1 MFPSLRLTIEE
12 RMQPGTPRPIRVLIV
27 DDHALFRSGV
37 VRLLEPEPLFEVA
50 GVCSTAEEA
59 LEVLSRKPVDVVLLD
74 YDLGTHRGSEL
85 VVAMKERS
93 IAARTLVVTAGL
105 TPRQAMDLMQQG
117 VAGIFPKS
125 DSPELLTEAILKVHG
140 GDAWLKQ
147 DHLQLLVQTIT
158 EPPGPEDTSFSA
170 RERAVLRG
178 VVEGLAN
185 KEIASEL
192 RISESSV
199 KAALQQIFNKT
210 GVRTRSQLVRIALDR
225 YRELVV

>member
-1 MFPSLRLTIEE
+1 
-12 RMQPGTPRPIRVLIV
+12 MQLDNPKTIRVLIV

-37 VRLLEPEPLFEVA
+37 VRLLESEPDIDVA
-50 GVCSTAEEA
+50 GVCATAEQA
-59 LEVLSRKPVDVVLLD
+59 LQMIPSSRVDVLLLD
-74 YDLGTHRGSEL
+74 YDLGNHRGSDL
-85 VVAMKERS
+85 VIALKERA
-93 IAARTLVVTAGL
+93 IPARTLVVTAGL
-105 TPRQAMDLMQQG
+105 TARQAMELMQLG

-125 DSPELLTEAILKVHG
+125 DPPELLVEAIHKVHS

-147 DHLQLLVQTIT
+147 EHLKLLVQTMTDVPGT
-158 EPPGPEDTSFSA
+158 EEASFSA

-185 KEIASEL
+185 KEIAAGL
-192 RISESSV
+192 KISESSV
-199 KAALQQIFNKT
+199 KASLQQIFNKT

>member
-1 MFPSLRLTIEE
+1 
-12 RMQPGTPRPIRVLIV
+12 MQHDSSRTIRVLIV

-37 VRLLEPEPLFEVA
+37 MRLLETEPGIDVV
-50 GVCSTAEEA
+50 GVCSTADEA
-59 LEVLSRKPVDVVLLD
+59 LHMIPSSRVDVVLLD
-74 YDLGTHRGSEL
+74 YDLGNHRGSDL
-85 VVAMKERS
+85 VIALKERA
-93 IAARTLVVTAGL
+93 IPVRMLVVTAGL
-105 TPRQAMDLMQQG
+105 TARQAMELMQLG

-125 DSPELLTEAILKVHG
+125 DPPELLVEAIHKVHS

-147 DHLQLLVQTIT
+147 EHLKLLVQTMHDA
-158 EPPGPEDTSFSA
+158 PGNEETSFSA

-185 KEIASEL
+185 KEIAAGL
-192 RISESSV
+192 KISESSV
-199 KAALQQIFNKT
+199 KASLQQIFNKT

>member
-1 MFPSLRLTIEE
+1 ML
-12 RMQPGTPRPIRVLIV
+12 QPASAKPVRVLVV

-37 VRLLEPEPLFEVA
+37 RRLLESEPGIEIA
-50 GVCSTAEEA
+50 GVCATAAEA
-59 LEVLSRKPVDVVLLD
+59 LDILAAKPVDVILLD

-85 VVAMKERS
+85 VVAVKERA
-93 IAARTLVVTAGL
+93 IRARSLVVTAGL
-105 TPRQAMDLMQQG
+105 TSRQAMDLMQQG

-125 DSPELLTEAILKVHG
+125 DPPELLIEAIHKVHS

-147 DHLQLLVQTIT
+147 EHLQLLVQNIND
-158 EPPGPEDTSFSA
+158 PPGADETSFSA

-185 KEIASEL
+185 KEIAAGL
-192 RISESSV
+192 HISESSV
-199 KAALQQIFNKT
+199 KASLQQIFNKT